1 MPLSALLESLAASAL
16 TSNRLLRVRTLITEQ
31 LRRTHSAILLAAA
44 LALTACAHAPP
55 ARVGAP
61 KTVVR
66 ITLAPPGQST
76 APSAA
81 GAAAGQANSASSAV
95 KAGAAAPPAG
105 SSAATAASGA
115 ASSSSSDSLGTESPE
130 PVAGINP
137 ADYADLFDR
146 IRAGFKLSDVDQQAV
161 TRQLDWFVANPDY
174 VQQSFQRAELYLY
187 HIVTQL
193 EARGM
198 PLELA
203 LLPVIESAYEPY
215 AYSRAR
221 AMGLWQFIPGTG
233 SRFGLK
239 QNWWYDGRRDV
250 IESTRAALDYLQYL
264 HDEFNGDWLL
274 AIAGYNCGEA
284 AITQAIEFNEK
295 HHRPV
300 DFWHLRLPAETRA
313 YVPKLLAMKRL
324 VASPETYGLTF
335 SPIPNE
341 PYFARVQ
348 TLGQIDL
355 RVAAEIAGVSPD
367 VIYELN
373 PAFHRWATDPSGPF
387 YLLVPTGAAP
397 TFRAN
402 VVQLNPDE
410 RMRVDHYF
418 VRHGDTMVRIARHFG
433 TTPEVIR
440 ELNDLP
446 SGALVVGTELRVPA
460 DVNELPPQVL
470 QAAARVDARDRW
482 MLHPRMRVVVHRGD
496 SLWAIARRHGV
507 DVHTLALLNGIQP
520 GDTLHAGQR
529 LMLTA
534 ASMSDDSSYD
544 VPPHHSRHTRRV
556 TYIVRAGDTLYRIS
570 RIFQVTVQQIVS
582 WNRLSHT
589 SLWPGEHLLI
599 RLARR

>member
-1 MPLSALLESLAASAL
+1 MLLG
-16 TSNRLLRVRTLITEQ
+16 
-31 LRRTHSAILLAAA
+31 AA
-44 LALTACAHAPP
+44 LALSACAHAPLAP
-55 ARVGAP
+55 SGAP

-66 ITLAPPGQST
+66 ITLEPPGQTDAS
-76 APSAA
+76 AASAA
-81 GAAAGQANSASSAV
+81 GSSSAPATSARPPASSAPAAAGSAASSAL
-95 KAGAAAPPAG
+95 AAQ
-105 SSAATAASGA
+105 
-115 ASSSSSDSLGTESPE
+115 SPE

-146 IRAGFKLSDVDQQAV
+146 IRAGFKLQDVDQDAV

-174 VQQSFQRAELYLY
+174 VQQSFQRAALYLY
-187 HIVTQL
+187 HITTQL

-274 AIAGYNCGEA
+274 AIAAYNCGEA
-284 AITQAIEFNEK
+284 EVSAAVQYNEK
-295 HHRPV
+295 RGRPV

-324 VASPETYGLTF
+324 VASPESYGLTF
-335 SPIPNE
+335 SPVPNK
-341 PYFARVQ
+341 PYFTRVD
-348 TLGQIDL
+348 THGQIDL
-355 RVAAEIAGVSPD
+355 QVAAEIAGVSAD

-387 YLLVPTGAAP
+387 YLLLPTGAAP
-397 TFRAN
+397 TFLAN
-402 VVQLNPDE
+402 IVQLSPDE
-410 RMRVDHYF
+410 RMRVNHY
-418 VRHGDTMVRIARHFG
+418 VVQHGDTMARIARHFG
-433 TTPEVIR
+433 TTPDEIR
-440 ELNDLP
+440 QLNDLP
-446 SGALVVGTELRVPA
+446 SGAVVIGNELRVPA
-460 DVNELPPQVL
+460 DVNQLPRKVL
-470 QAAARVDARDRW
+470 LAAARVDARNRR
-482 MLHPRMRVVVHRGD
+482 LLRPRMRVVVHRGD

-529 LMLTA
+529 LTLTSARVSGGTDSDSDYVA
-534 ASMSDDSSYD
+534 APTHS
-544 VPPHHSRHTRRV
+544 SRHTRRV

-570 RIFQVTVQQIVS
+570 RVFQVSVQQIES
-582 WNRLSHT
+582 WNQLAHT

-599 RLARR
+599 RLARQ

>member
-1 MPLSALLESLAASAL
+1 L
-16 TSNRLLRVRTLITEQ
+16 TTETLRCTC
-31 LRRTHSAILLAAA
+31 SAILLAAA
-44 LALTACAHAPP
+44 LALTACANAPVAQVP
-55 ARVGAP
+55 PP

-66 ITLAPPGQST
+66 ITLEPPGESSSDT
-76 APSAA
+76 S
-81 GAAAGQANSASSAV
+81 GAAASQAASTASTV
-95 KAGAAAPPAG
+95 G
-105 SSAATAASGA
+105 SAASTVGSAASTGSPTGSGPFGGLSA
-115 ASSSSSDSLGTESPE
+115 QSPE
-130 PVAGINP
+130 PVAGVNP

-146 IRAGFKLSDVDQQAV
+146 IRAGFKLQDVDREAV

-174 VQQSFQRAELYLY
+174 VQRSFQRAELYLY

-274 AIAGYNCGEA
+274 AIAAYNCGEA
-284 AITQAIEFNEK
+284 EVTAAVQLNQRRG
-295 HHRPV
+295 RPI
-300 DFWHLRLPAETRA
+300 DFWDLKLPAETRA

-335 SPIPNE
+335 SRIPNK
-341 PYFARVQ
+341 PYFARVD
-348 TLGQIDL
+348 TDGQIDL
-355 RVAAEIAGVSPD
+355 HVAAEIAGVSPD

-387 YLLVPTGAAP
+387 YLLLPTDTVA

-402 VVQLNPDE
+402 IVQLSPDE
-410 RMRVDHYF
+410 RMRLDHYS
-418 VRHGDTMVRIARHFG
+418 VQRGDSMMRIARRFH
-433 TTPEVIR
+433 TTPEVVR

-446 SGALVVGTELRVPA
+446 SGALVIGTDLRVPA
-460 DVNELPPQVL
+460 DANELPRQVL

-482 MLHPRMRVVVHRGD
+482 MLHPRMRVIVHRGD

-534 ASMSDDSSYD
+534 ASVRDDESYD
-544 VPPHHSRHTRRV
+544 DPPPPHSGHTRRV

-570 RIFQVTVQQIVS
+570 RVFQVTVQQLIN

-589 SLWPGEHLLI
+589 SLWPGEHLFI